1 MLFPNKFVEI
11 EKSIFSK
18 MIIILEKNNGIV
30 EVSDLYTKLKKY
42 FDNVEEFIFTLDLL
56 YVLELIDLGDNGD
69 IKYVTRN

>member
-1 MLFPNKFVEI
+1 MLFPNKFIEI

-56 YVLELIDLGDNGD
+56 YALELIDLGDNGD